1 MEMDKTFGTYSS
13 FAPLCI
19 RGPPNKSTRNSLL
32 SALFDK
38 FRIVGKPIKHTGYI
52 MINISQAFLLDRGRG
67 KTYVACTLCPR
78 SSGPFDILSYYIKW
92 VTTSQKRTFL

>member
-67 KTYVACTLCPR
+67 KTYLVTFFLQNIQKRA
-78 SSGPFDILSYYIKW
+78 GDILQG
-92 VTTSQKRTFL
+92 V